1 MKSKPTLADAM
12 QKTAEPKATTRAPS
26 RRGKKASCPLLGT
39 RATSKRLKILAAI
52 NETSAHSLG
61 LEEAIDL
68 DLRAVRKVISMI
80 SMI

>member
-26 RRGKKASCPLLGT
+26 RRGKKAFVLYLEPE
-39 RATSKRLKILAAI
+39 TSKRLKILAAI

-61 LEEAIDL
+61 LEGIDL
-68 DLRAVRKVISMI
+68 ILEQYEK
-80 SMI
+80 